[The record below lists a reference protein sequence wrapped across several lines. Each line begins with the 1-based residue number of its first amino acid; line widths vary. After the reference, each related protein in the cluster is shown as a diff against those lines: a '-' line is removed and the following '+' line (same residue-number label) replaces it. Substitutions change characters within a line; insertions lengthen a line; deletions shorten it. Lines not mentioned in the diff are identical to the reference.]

1 MNPYTGHGSHAMGGE
16 DVEMA
21 DGYTAP
27 TIVDLGSV
35 GELTLGNT
43 DGESLDASF
52 PVNTPK
58 PDLRFS

>member
-1 MNPYTGHGSHAMGGE
+1 MGGE